1 VQAVLGCFTET
12 FTNKLDA
19 KGRVSIP
26 SSFRQVLAGQGTD
39 GVYVLKAVSGQPAL
53 TAFGDTLLSSA
64 REQLKPH
71 HPILSRGYAP
81 RAQAIFGQAR
91 RLAFD
96 DEGRVRLP
104 DDLIAHIGV
113 RERVSFVGLND
124 IFEIWNPETFEP
136 VQAARLDDA
145 RNIFDASGDAP

>member
-1 VQAVLGCFTET
+1 MLDCFTET
-12 FTNKLDA
+12 FINKLDA

-26 SSFRQVLAGQGTD
+26 SSFRQVLAGQGTE
-39 GVYVLKAVSGQPAL
+39 GVYVLKAVSGEPAL
-53 TAFGDTLLSSA
+53 TAFGGTLLASA
-64 REQLKPH
+64 REQLKQH

-91 RLAFD
+91 RLGFD

-104 DDLIAHIGV
+104 DDLIAHIGAG
-113 RERVSFVGLND
+113 ERVCFVGLND

-136 VQAARLDDA
+136 VQAARLADA
-145 RNIFDASGDAP
+145 RSIFDASGAAP